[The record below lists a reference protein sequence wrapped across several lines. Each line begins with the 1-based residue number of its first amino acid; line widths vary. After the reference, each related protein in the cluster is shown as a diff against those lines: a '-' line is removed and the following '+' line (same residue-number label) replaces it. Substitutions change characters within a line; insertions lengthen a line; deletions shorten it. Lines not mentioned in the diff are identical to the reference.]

1 MKRLIL
7 FLSCICFCLAEMKS
21 QTILEAIEKTAITN
35 FPFYHTY
42 RMVPPVDLK
51 LSEIERPYDI
61 SSLAQKIPINN
72 SYKDINAT
80 IKDTQLDDTE
90 ILLSKRFHDQNGKYF
105 FYAESRY
112 TDSSISDYLVLM
124 GTDGTIS
131 DYLWSGLYFPNTERI
146 KTMDFKI
153 DASGTITVYKI
164 LCTSGTID
172 PYNRD
177 ITSFTGQR
185 TDKTYQIVNGK
196 FVLKSIKTYQP
207 IVYKFSDLII
217 CNKKIWE
224 GKEVPL

>member
-1 MKRLIL
+1 MIL
-7 FLSCICFCLAEMKS
+7 LCICFFLIEGKS
-21 QTILEAIEKTAITN
+21 QTVLEAIEKTKITT
-35 FPFYHTY
+35 FPFYPKY
-42 RMVPPVDLK
+42 EIAPPVDIDPSK
-51 LSEIERPYDI
+51 IESPYDV
-61 SSLAQKIPINN
+61 SDLAKIIPINN

-80 IKDTQLDDTE
+80 IKDTYLDDTE
-90 ILLSKRFHDQNGKYF
+90 ILLKNRFNNKDGKYY
-105 FYAESRY
+105 FYAKSRY

-153 DASGTITVYKI
+153 DDSGTITVYKI

-172 PYNRD
+172 PYNDD
-177 ITSFTGQR
+177 INSFTGQR

-196 FVLKSIKTYQP
+196 FISKSTKAYQP
-207 IVYKFSDLII
+207 TVYKFSDLTIYG
-217 CNKKIWE
+217 KKIWE